1 MTQRA
6 ENSNLHHVPQAINK
20 VLSYF
25 SIGILTST
33 LLIASGV
40 DILTSFRTAA
50 ILILISST
58 GLVAWL
64 AILRGNREICFPEA
78 IGMGLAL
85 GFIACASL
93 MLFLRPFG
101 FYFYGATIPLAI
113 ANSFFLLRRGR
124 KFLNTSRL
132 NFSPQDTALI
142 VFIVFFGL
150 YLSTPAL
157 LISALVVL
165 LIMRINKSENYLLTY
180 SMYAAIWS
188 AIILTVLYL
197 SFTSNAPEPF
207 IFGQGAESVPREAW
221 ANSIVMFGPN
231 ENIAIFGN
239 PLRYHWFSF
248 AVFGMIT
255 RLSGLIPMVL
265 FNSGLSAVIDLIC
278 VGGIIWS
285 TTLSISKRKS
295 IALLAVVIAYGTV
308 SLNHPYAIITDS
320 SPDATSWLVFVA
332 AFAFALL
339 NYSDFSPRVGPIF
352 LAALGA
358 ATILSNGGY
367 GTSLAVGLVFWI
379 LAIIARDKKLVLRK
393 SISEI
398 MAFGCTGIAMALSYF
413 AFLTPSN
420 YSTSTIDLSLRFL
433 TATSGLLFV
442 ISFYSSR
449 VITMPS
455 LTRLVPAG
463 FSYFYFGL
471 AVVSIPGFFVFRN
484 STWNLTIQFTMP
496 ALILFATPL
505 ALACSKS
512 WSEWVHSKRLRHL
525 LALAFG
531 ALGFF
536 LQVLFSAIQWKHYE
550 RFNSLA
556 LSEYLVIVPIVAIL
570 FVVVLFTSFS
580 KTVSDLPSRFTQRF
594 AYFFKQVFIISTVV
608 CGLGLGLG
616 YSIRGQTRDL
626 VDLQSGKDISKEVSP
641 VVSYEM
647 QSAMIWLRSNSSKN
661 DRTATNFLC
670 GAEVRSFFRNCSA
683 KNNHLAISAY
693 AQRRVLVE
701 GNSWSNVGTVF
712 TETQRLPVP
721 IVGEGI
727 FTLQVKAPQWLT
739 ERISMS
745 HRFASRPDK
754 IAADYMKKMGITWF
768 VVDKSKQM
776 PSSWS
781 PFATIAFE
789 NSEVV
794 ILKTNF

>member
-1 MTQRA
+1 M
-6 ENSNLHHVPQAINK
+6 
-20 VLSYF
+20 LS
-25 SIGILTST
+25 
-33 LLIASGV
+33 V
-40 DILTSFRTAA
+40 
-50 ILILISST
+50 
-58 GLVAWL
+58 
-64 AILRGNREICFPEA
+64 
-78 IGMGLAL
+78 
-85 GFIACASL
+85 FIA
-93 MLFLRPFG
+93 
-101 FYFYGATIPLAI
+101 I
-113 ANSFFLLRRGR
+113 
-124 KFLNTSRL
+124 
-132 NFSPQDTALI
+132 
-142 VFIVFFGL
+142 
-150 YLSTPAL
+150 
-157 LISALVVL
+157 
-165 LIMRINKSENYLLTY
+165 
-180 SMYAAIWS
+180 
-188 AIILTVLYL
+188 
-197 SFTSNAPEPF
+197 
-207 IFGQGAESVPREAW
+207 
-221 ANSIVMFGPN
+221 
-231 ENIAIFGN
+231 
-239 PLRYHWFSF
+239 
-248 AVFGMIT
+248 
-255 RLSGLIPMVL
+255 
-265 FNSGLSAVIDLIC
+265 
-278 VGGIIWS
+278 
-285 TTLSISKRKS
+285 
-295 IALLAVVIAYGTV
+295 GTV
-308 SLNHPYAIITDS
+308 SLNNPYAIITDS

-398 MAFGCTGIAMALSYF
+398 MAFGCTGMAMALSYF

-471 AVVSIPGFFVFRN
+471 AVVSIPGFFVYRN

-550 RFNSLA
+550 RFNALA

-616 YSIRGQTRDL
+616 YSIRGQTR
-626 VDLQSGKDISKEVSP
+626 
-641 VVSYEM
+641 
-647 QSAMIWLRSNSSKN
+647 
-661 DRTATNFLC
+661 
-670 GAEVRSFFRNCSA
+670 
-683 KNNHLAISAY
+683 
-693 AQRRVLVE
+693 
-701 GNSWSNVGTVF
+701 
-712 TETQRLPVP
+712 
-721 IVGEGI
+721 
-727 FTLQVKAPQWLT
+727 
-739 ERISMS
+739 
-745 HRFASRPDK
+745 
-754 IAADYMKKMGITWF
+754 
-768 VVDKSKQM
+768 
-776 PSSWS
+776 
-781 PFATIAFE
+781 
-789 NSEVV
+789 
-794 ILKTNF
+794 